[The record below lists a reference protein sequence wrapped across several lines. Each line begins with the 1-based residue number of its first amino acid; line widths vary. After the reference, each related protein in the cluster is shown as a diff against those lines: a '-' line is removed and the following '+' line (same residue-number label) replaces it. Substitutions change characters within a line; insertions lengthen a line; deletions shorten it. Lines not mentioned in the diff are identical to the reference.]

1 MGSKCEVKINGK
13 ELSISGRIDENF
25 AEYASAIPLYGDV
38 NIHLKDLISVNST
51 GLREWILLM
60 RKMSAAKICLFE
72 CPKLFIDQ
80 VNMVKGVL
88 PSNAKIM
95 SLYVPYFNE
104 KNGTEKNV
112 LFVAGE
118 HFQNN
123 QLMPFK
129 KVTDDKGDEMEL
141 DVTESKYFKFIRG

>member
-1 MGSKCEVKINGK
+1 MGSKCEVKVNGK

-25 AEYASAIPLYGDV
+25 AEHTSAIPLFGDV
-38 NIHLKDLISVNST
+38 NIYLKELISINST

-60 RKMSAAKICLFE
+60 RKMSAAKICLFD

-95 SLYVPYFNE
+95 SFYVPYFNE
-104 KNGTEKNV
+104 KNGTEKIV
-112 LFVAGE
+112 LFVVGE

-129 KVTDDKGDEMEL
+129 KITDEKGDEMEV
-141 DVTESKYFKFIRG
+141 DVIEAKYFKFIKG